1 MKKLWVGLLLILL
14 LAAAALHF
22 LHLDSLLWHAWRL
35 GAQPPQ
41 AGALQLGDYRVD
53 IEGREIIGLDDD
65 LSALTYNS
73 ESKTLF
79 AVINGEPL
87 LVELSLEGELLRK
100 VRVNG
105 VEDMEGLTHV
115 AGNRYVVA
123 EERTQRLLVLDVPQD
138 AQEID
143 VTGVPS
149 LTIGLELNGNKG
161 FEGLSWDDR
170 KKRLL
175 VVKERDPM
183 RVLSVTGFVD
193 ARGDE
198 PMAVQI
204 QELESP
210 SSQQLFMY
218 DLSSLGMHD
227 ETGHLLLLSDESHMV
242 VEYDETGEP
251 LSLLGLWRGM
261 SGLQHTVPQAEG
273 LAMDEQQ
280 RLYLVSE
287 PNLFYRF
294 VPGEKSAAE

>member
-1 MKKLWVGLLLILL
+1 MKKLWAGLLLILL

-35 GAQPPQ
+35 GAQPPH

-65 LSALTYNS
+65 VSALTYNS

-79 AVINGEPL
+79 AVLNGQPL
-87 LVELSLEGELLRK
+87 LVELSLEGELLRTA
-100 VRVNG
+100 RVNG
-105 VEDMEGLTHV
+105 VHDMEGLTHV

-123 EERTQRLLVLDVPQD
+123 EERAQRLLVLDVPQD
-138 AQEID
+138 AQEIE
-143 VTGVPS
+143 VTSAPS
-149 LTIGLELNGNKG
+149 LTIGLDLNGNKG

-170 KKRLL
+170 EKRLL
-175 VVKERDPM
+175 VVKERDPL
-183 RVLSVTGFVD
+183 RVLAVTGFVD
-193 ARGDE
+193 APADE
-198 PMAVQI
+198 PMAVDI
-204 QELESP
+204 EELKSP
-210 SSQQLFMY
+210 GSPRLFMH
-218 DLSSLGMHD
+218 DLSSLSMHD

-294 VPGEKSAAE
+294 TPGEKSAAE

>member
-1 MKKLWVGLLLILL
+1 MKKLLAGLAVLLL

-35 GAQPPQ
+35 GVQPPQ

-53 IEGREIIGLDDD
+53 IEAREIIGLQND
-65 LSALTYNS
+65 LSALTYNV

-79 AVINGEPL
+79 AVLNREPL

-105 VEDMEGLTHV
+105 AEDMEGLTHV

-123 EERTQRLLVLDVPQD
+123 EERTQRLVVLDVSQD
-138 AQEID
+138 AQEVD
-143 VTGVPS
+143 VAGAPS
-149 LTIGLELNGNKG
+149 LTIGIDLNGNKG
-161 FEGLSWDDR
+161 FEGLSWDHR

-175 VVKERDPM
+175 VVKERDPL

-193 ARGDE
+193 APAVG
-198 PMAVQI
+198 PMNVEI
-204 QELESP
+204 QELKSP
-210 SSQQLFMY
+210 DSPRLFMH
-218 DLSSLGMHD
+218 DLSSLSMHD

-242 VEYDETGEP
+242 VEYAETGEP

-261 SGLQHTVPQAEG
+261 SGLQKTIPQAEG
-273 LAMDEQQ
+273 LTMDEQQ

-294 VPGEKSAAE
+294 IPGEKTAVE